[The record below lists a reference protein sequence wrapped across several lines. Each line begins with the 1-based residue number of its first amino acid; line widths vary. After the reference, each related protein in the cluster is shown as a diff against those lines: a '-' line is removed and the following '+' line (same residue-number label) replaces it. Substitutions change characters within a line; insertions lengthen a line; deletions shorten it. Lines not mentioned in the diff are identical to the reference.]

1 MQLQLFRWQF
11 YRDPIQL
18 QARPLRA
25 FARRRTHV
33 FVIVAIART
42 ALDRA
47 AHAGRANFA
56 QACQH

>member
-1 MQLQLFRWQF
+1 MQLFDGDFIVTRF
-11 YRDPIQL
+11 NCKPGRS
-18 QARPLRA
+18 ARSRA
-25 FARRRTHV
+25 AGRHV

-47 AHAGRANFA
+47 AHACRANFA